1 MYWNRIEGN
10 WKKLKGNLK
19 QQWGKFTDDQFYVMA
34 GTRDLLAGI
43 IQESNAISRQEAEKR
58 YASTIN
64 GKST

>member
-10 WKKLKGNLK
+10 WKQLKGNVK
-19 QQWGKFTDDQFYVMA
+19 QQWGKFTADQFYVMA

-43 IQESNAISRQEAEKR
+43 IQESNAISTQEALKR
-58 YASTIN
+58 HASMLN